1 MGAGRRIRN
10 IISYVLVLLIF
21 LGCYLLLHGAFFV
34 VMDVTLLLLG
44 IFDVVNLRCMKHTV
58 EYTLIAPEK
67 ECYQNQRL
75 SVGLKIKNTSFGV
88 SSNVFLTLKL
98 ENEFYQRT
106 SIQTYNF
113 PLYMGEDTTIE
124 LPFLF
129 ENCGKMRISI
139 EKITTTGIMGIVTTE
154 LPVTA
159 EGKVFYVF
167 PEKLDLT
174 VLDGKYDSGADRQQ
188 YPKRESEQKGED
200 AMDISGIR
208 EYVPGDRIKDIHWKL
223 SAKSDNDKLF
233 IKEHVSQSGDG
244 MYLLVELSETTLSEH
259 GKEKWDNLLLAS
271 KYNPVKLQR
280 QPMSYQQEDGT
291 SLDALLN
298 LLVVFLRKTTR
309 ENHKLVV
316 SCWNQKKGELEQADI
331 WEEPQILPALEM
343 LLNACAYQESGIIE
357 EKVKGKVLLGDY
369 LWAGKQNEEQRGEIV
384 ARGKLAT
391 VIQWRKQL

>member
-10 IISYVLVLLIF
+10 IVSYVLVLLLF

-44 IFDVVNLRCMKHTV
+44 IFDIVNIHCGKKGV
-58 EYTLIAPEK
+58 EYTLIAPNK
-67 ECYQNQRL
+67 ECYQNQRI
-75 SVGLKIKNTSFGV
+75 SVGIRVKNTSMAV

-98 ENEFYQRT
+98 ENEFYQRG
-106 SIQTYNF
+106 SVQTYNF
-113 PLYMGEDTTIE
+113 PLYMREDTQIE

-129 ENCGKMRISI
+129 ENCGKLRISI
-139 EKITTTGIMGIVTTE
+139 EKITTTGILGIFTADI
-154 LPVTA
+154 PVTS

-167 PEKLDLT
+167 PEKLDLS
-174 VLDGKYDSGADRQQ
+174 VLDGKYQTGADRQQ

-208 EYVPGDRIKDIHWKL
+208 EYVPGDRIRDIHWKL

-233 IKEHVSQSGDG
+233 IKEHISQSGDG
-244 MYLLVELSETTLSEH
+244 MYLLVELSEETLSAH
-259 GKEKWDNLLLAS
+259 GKERWDNLLFAS
-271 KYNPVKLQR
+271 KYNPMKLHKQPVSYVK
-280 QPMSYQQEDGT
+280 EDAT

-298 LLVVFLRKTTR
+298 LLVVFLRNTTN
-309 ENHKLVV
+309 ENRKVVV
-316 SCWNQKKGELEQADI
+316 SCWNQRKGEIEQTDI
-331 WEEPQILPALEM
+331 WEESQILQALEM
-343 LLNACAYQESGIIE
+343 LLNACAYQESNVIE

-369 LWAGKQNEEQRGEIV
+369 LWAGKQNEEQRGEVV